1 MPLTIETSCQMKS
14 IGSDFENNEPPYPE
28 LGRTFML
35 CMLNKINQKE
45 SVAPLYKVLV
55 QPVVLYAQPYG
66 NIDELQPPTE
76 LTNKCLMP

>member
-1 MPLTIETSCQMKS
+1 
-14 IGSDFENNEPPYPE
+14 
-28 LGRTFML
+28 ML